1 MFVPRGFIYLF
12 QICGIESLA
21 NFSKKIA
28 KLVEFAQEKNN
39 VLQEFPNSFVLE
51 RQ

>member
-1 MFVPRGFIYLF
+1 VFVPRGFIYLF